1 MLNLL
6 LAIIVSASIDS
17 TTLFLGDQTV
27 LRLQAVTAREERVQM
42 PVYGEYLIPGIEI
55 VKRTGVDSTLLKDGR
70 LQLDQRLTITSFQDS
85 LFAIPRIPF
94 IAEGDTLYSQP
105 LMLNVV
111 QPFELDSTPAIT
123 DIKPIQKAP
132 VWTWGWMRWV
142 VLLLLLALLGTGI
155 WYILKHIRDGRSLLQ
170 PYVPKEPERPAEEVA
185 LEKLNIIREEKIWQ
199 AGREKDY
206 HTQLTDVVREY
217 IGKRFDV
224 HSTEKTSNETLR
236 EMKTVLKDQKELY
249 TGLSQMLQLADLI
262 KFAKWKATPD
272 ENERSLQTAYQFV
285 KETTPQDEPKEEEK
299 P

>member
-6 LAIIVSASIDS
+6 LAIVVSASIDS
-17 TTLFLGDQTV
+17 TTLFIGDQTQ
-27 LRLQAVTAREERVQM
+27 LRLQAVAQREEKVQM

-55 VKRTGVDSTLLKDGR
+55 VRRTSVDSTLLPDGR
-70 LQLDQRLTITSFQDS
+70 LQLNQQLTITSFQDS
-85 LFAIPRIPF
+85 LFAIAPIPF
-94 IAEGDTLYSQP
+94 YSDGDTAYSQP

-111 QPFELDSTPAIT
+111 QPFELDSTAAIT

-132 VWTWGWMRWV
+132 VWTWGILRWV
-142 VLLLLLALLGTGI
+142 VLILVLALLGAGI
-155 WYILKHIRDGRSLLQ
+155 YYLLRHIRDGRSLLQ
-170 PYVPKEPERPAEEVA
+170 PYVHKEPERPAEEVA
-185 LEKLNIIREEKIWQ
+185 LEKLNAIREEKLWQ

-224 HSTEKTSNETLR
+224 QSTEKTSDDTLR
-236 EMKTVLKDQKELY
+236 EMKTVLREQKELY

-272 ENERSLQTAYQFV
+272 ENERSLQTAYRFV
-285 KETTPQDEPKEEEK
+285 QETTPQNVEKEEDK
-299 P
+299 Q

>member
-17 TTLFLGDQTV
+17 TTLFIGDQTV

-185 LEKLNIIREEKIWQ
+185 LEKLNIIREEKMWQ

>member
-1 MLNLL
+1 MINLL

-17 TTLFLGDQTV
+17 TTLFLGDQTQ
-27 LRLQAVTAREERVQM
+27 LRLQAVTAREQRVQM

-55 VKRTGVDSTLLKDGR
+55 VRRTQVDSTLLPDGR
-70 LQLDQRLTITSFQDS
+70 LQLSQQLTITSFQDS
-85 LFAIPRIPF
+85 LFAISPIPF
-94 IAEGDTLYSQP
+94 YADGDTAYSQP

-111 QPFELDSTPAIT
+111 QPFEMDSTPAIT

-132 VWTWGWMRWV
+132 VWTWGILRWV
-142 VLLLLLALLGTGI
+142 VLLLVLALLGTGI
-155 WYILKHIRDGRSLLQ
+155 YFLVRHIRDGRSLLQ
-170 PYVPKEPERPAEEVA
+170 PYVHKEPERPAEEVA
-185 LEKLNIIREEKIWQ
+185 LEKLDAIREEKIWQ

-217 IGKRFDV
+217 IGRRFDV

-236 EMKTVLKDQKELY
+236 EMKTVLKDRKELY

-262 KFAKWKATPD
+262 KFAKWKATPE
-272 ENERSLQTAYQFV
+272 ENEKSLLAAYQFV
-285 KETTPQDEPKEEEK
+285 KETTPQNEVNEEDK

>member
-199 AGREKDY
+199 EGREKDY